1 MRAHDILEPLPPGPG
16 LRGRTGDA
24 VLPGVVVAWRL
35 MRCTTE
41 AELPLK
47 FVGGT
52 VEALNGYSATSTRT
66 STVAVLVLLPGTGS
80 TSTSLTDAV
89 LPVPAVPVLLLPV
102 TSTTGTST
110 STRECSTGS
119 KPIGLKA

>member
-66 STVAVLVLLPGTGS
+66 STVAVLVLLPGS

-110 STRECSTGS
+110 STGS